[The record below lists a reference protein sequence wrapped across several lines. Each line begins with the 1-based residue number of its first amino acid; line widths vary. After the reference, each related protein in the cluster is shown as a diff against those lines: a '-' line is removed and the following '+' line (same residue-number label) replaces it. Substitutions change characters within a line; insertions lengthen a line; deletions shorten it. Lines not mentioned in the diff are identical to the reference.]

1 MELGVVVG
9 NIVSTIKHPA
19 YNGTRLLLVE
29 NVDIDLKRTGTTTVV
44 VDSVSAGIG
53 DLVLVAREG
62 RAAGDVLGL
71 KEVPVRSVIVG
82 IIDTMDAAGF
92 YSLEVWG
99 GATFDADGTFFPLM
113 RTKQVLSHFSNEALD
128 RLIDQGR
135 STMDRGKR
143 EKIYSEACKI
153 FAEEVPWAFAYQQ
166 MDIYGVSE
174 RVTWKSRGDEKLIV
188 YNMSFKK

>member
-29 NVDIDLKRTGTTTVV
+29 SVDVELKRTGAVTLA

-62 RAAGDVLGL
+62 RAAGDVLGK

-82 IIDTMDAAGF
+82 LIDTI
-92 YSLEVWG
+92 
-99 GATFDADGTFFPLM
+99 T
-113 RTKQVLSHFSNEALD
+113 
-128 RLIDQGR
+128 
-135 STMDRGKR
+135 
-143 EKIYSEACKI
+143 
-153 FAEEVPWAFAYQQ
+153 
-166 MDIYGVSE
+166 
-174 RVTWKSRGDEKLIV
+174 
-188 YNMSFKK
+188 